1 MYTPKFIVGA
11 IHSKNPI
18 QNQNMI
24 QKPMV
29 INNQF
34 SKSSSTTNA
43 NLLINNETN
52 RIQTGTINLSYL
64 NQFDVVNTLTN
75 NKQLTKSS
83 HDANIA
89 NLKYTKTNLD

>member
-1 MYTPKFIVGA
+1 MT
-11 IHSKNPI
+11 
-18 QNQNMI
+18 
-24 QKPMV
+24 

-34 SKSSSTTNA
+34 SKSMSIPNA
-43 NLLINNETN
+43 NMIINNETN

-83 HDANIA
+83 HDANLA
-89 NLKYTKTNLD
+89 NLKYTKMNLD